1 MFSVAKRT
9 ANHLRVDVFKE
20 KFGHWDWRGRMDGC
34 VVLTVDHRVFVQLE
48 EFRFG
53 WGNQGKEG
61 SQNILTT
68 KVVVEGV
75 VLRGLRY

>member
-1 MFSVAKRT
+1 
-9 ANHLRVDVFKE
+9 
-20 KFGHWDWRGRMDGC
+20 MDGC

-48 EFRFG
+48 EFGFG

-61 SQNILTT
+61 SQNILIT

-75 VLRGLRY
+75 ILRGLPYLGRGRNCRRGRGR